1 MGGNLAEAAGSER
14 AGDQLAEARA
24 GAESGGE
31 GPHEGDEERRLPESG
46 PSAQPPAPAAERQ
59 PAGQPGVAP
68 PDPAPGEADARARL
82 VRAARSHLGR
92 YFAGDCSTFVRRVY
106 AEAGVALPALEEP
119 RRGAG
124 ARRGAAAST
133 MTESLYRSLSPVPA
147 PQPGDL
153 AYFRRTRRSDRG
165 GKGRDRLTHVAIIE
179 AVDGPSVILIHR
191 ASRGIR
197 RLAMNLARPHDPD
210 ENGIVRRRWG
220 GDRRRV
226 PSLAGEL
233 FAGYGTALSGKR
245 EPPPSFR
252 VESSPSRSDRDV
264 PRG

>member
-1 MGGNLAEAAGSER
+1 MGSRTAALT
-14 AGDQLAEARA
+14 AML
-24 GAESGGE
+24 
-31 GPHEGDEERRLPESG
+31 
-46 PSAQPPAPAAERQ
+46 
-59 PAGQPGVAP
+59 
-68 PDPAPGEADARARL
+68 
-82 VRAARSHLGR
+82 
-92 YFAGDCSTFVRRVY
+92 ST
-106 AEAGVALPALEEP
+106 VAL
-119 RRGAG
+119 
-124 ARRGAAAST
+124 ASLVSATAT
-133 MTESLYRSLSPVPA
+133 MAQHVPLPVPA

-220 GDRRRV
+220 GDKRRV

-245 EPPPSFR
+245 EPPPSFS
-252 VESSPSRSDRDV
+252 VESSPPQSDRDGV